1 MNGFIQ
7 RSGPT
12 SIPKATV
19 VKMFHRVL
27 KPELGITKK
36 AHPAE
41 LHVFKLVDVFQVD
54 DRNSS
59 VSLLPLRARDRTT
72 DGAVYVR

>member
-41 LHVFKLVDVFQVD
+41 LHVFKLVGVFD
-54 DRNSS
+54 DRNFS
-59 VSLLPLRARDRTT
+59 VSLLPLHARDRTT